1 MVHYSTYLVASDIS
15 DKNLLL
21 ITIWIPTV
29 HILGT
34 SRRWMQYHNDFIKL
48 SLYSFLLKVVLHT
61 QQTISSN
68 SSPLTQVPMHMYSI
82 HLLTGSKAGPW
93 DSIWPG
99 MHQCHHNHIAF
110 CHWASPLL
118 WMLLRHCFSEI
129 SSQQMGQRLLSMRHI
144 WVTHKSEKVLCVALS
159 NNLPL
164 PIHFCMA
171 TCGFH
176 KANFDRTPLKP
187 TTTAA

>member
-1 MVHYSTYLVASDIS
+1 
-15 DKNLLL
+15 
-21 ITIWIPTV
+21 
-29 HILGT
+29 
-34 SRRWMQYHNDFIKL
+34 MQYHNDFIKL
-48 SLYSFLLKVVLHT
+48 SFYSFLLKVVLHT
-61 QQTISSN
+61 QETVSSN

-82 HLLTGSKAGPW
+82 QLLTGSKAGPW

-118 WMLLRHCFSEI
+118 WMLLHHCFSEI
-129 SSQQMGQRLLSMRHI
+129 NSTNAQHETHLSDPQE
-144 WVTHKSEKVLCVALS
+144 SEKVLYVASS

-171 TCGFH
+171 TCDFI
-176 KANFDRTPLKP
+176 KP
-187 TTTAA
+187 ILTEQHWNLLL

>member
-1 MVHYSTYLVASDIS
+1 
-15 DKNLLL
+15 
-21 ITIWIPTV
+21 
-29 HILGT
+29 
-34 SRRWMQYHNDFIKL
+34 MQYHNDFIKL

-61 QQTISSN
+61 QETVSSN

-82 HLLTGSKAGPW
+82 QLLTGSKAGPW

-129 SSQQMGQRLLSMRHI
+129 SSQQMGHKCSAWDTFEWPTRVKKYFVWLHPIIYPYQYISVWQHVDFIKPILTEQHWNLLLQL
-144 WVTHKSEKVLCVALS
+144 HKRWHTL
-159 NNLPL
+159 
-164 PIHFCMA
+164 
-171 TCGFH
+171 
-176 KANFDRTPLKP
+176 
-187 TTTAA
+187 